1 MQIGNIRKGN
11 AAFSNPQSGR
21 VYDIDDI
28 APTLSTMQG
37 GGTEPLIIVED
48 TNEQYDCIRTAD
60 T

>member
-11 AAFSNPQSGR
+11 AAFSNPQPGR

-37 GGTEPLIIVED
+37 GVL
-48 TNEQYDCIRTAD
+48 NR
-60 T
+60 